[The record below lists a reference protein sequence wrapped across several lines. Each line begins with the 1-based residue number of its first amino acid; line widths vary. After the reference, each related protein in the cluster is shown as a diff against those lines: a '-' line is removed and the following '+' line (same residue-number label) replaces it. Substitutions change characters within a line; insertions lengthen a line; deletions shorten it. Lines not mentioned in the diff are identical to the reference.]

1 MDRRASMVVAAA
13 ICTALAGCA
22 TTAAGSPPA
31 QSMTDAMTAKPTPPP
46 APPAAK
52 GSARPGA
59 KGQPAAAQA
68 GAVIPAAPAPE
79 ATTLATVNGRPI
91 AYAAWLN
98 LMKRS
103 HGLSAFQ
110 QILAVELA
118 RQAAEA
124 KGIVLTEAQ
133 LEDAFRQE
141 VMDVAGPGTKDRAEA
156 ERILRTVLA
165 RRGVSLDEFRLTA
178 YRNAYLRQLATPL
191 VEPGITD
198 DALKVEFDRIYG
210 PKVQVRHI
218 QLSDSNAI
226 STALQALDK
235 GADFA
240 DLARQIS
247 QNIDSAPEGG
257 LLTPFSRL
265 DPNVPAEI
273 REAAFG
279 LEIGK
284 VSGPIR
290 IDGWTQI
297 VRLEKRLP
305 AEPAEYEK
313 VVGDVRRSLTDQL
326 VHQKMQQLLRNM
338 LQSASI
344 QVYDGELGKQFQA
357 LREAK

>member
-1 MDRRASMVVAAA
+1 
-13 ICTALAGCA
+13 
-22 TTAAGSPPA
+22 
-31 QSMTDAMTAKPTPPP
+31 
-46 APPAAK
+46 
-52 GSARPGA
+52 
-59 KGQPAAAQA
+59 
-68 GAVIPAAPAPE
+68 
-79 ATTLATVNGRPI
+79 
-91 AYAAWLN
+91 
-98 LMKRS
+98 
-103 HGLSAFQ
+103 
-110 QILAVELA
+110 
-118 RQAAEA
+118 
-124 KGIVLTEAQ
+124 
-133 LEDAFRQE
+133 
-141 VMDVAGPGTKDRAEA
+141 MDVAGPGTKDRAEA

-178 YRNAYLRQLATPL
+178 YRNAYLRRLATPL

-210 PKVQVRHI
+210 PKVQIRHI

-235 GADFA
+235 GADFL

-247 QNIDSAPEGG
+247 QNVDSAPEGG

-305 AEPAEYEK
+305 AEPVEYAK
-313 VVGDVRRSLTDQL
+313 VIADVRRSLTDQL
-326 VHQKMQQLLRNM
+326 VRQKMQQLLRNM

>member
-1 MDRRASMVVAAA
+1 MPCRMTCTIVAIALC
-13 ICTALAGCA
+13 ISLAGCA

-31 QSMTDAMTAKPTPPP
+31 QTMTDAVTAKPAPATKVP
-46 APPAAK
+46 APAGVK
-52 GSARPGA
+52 GQTGPVQPGA
-59 KGQPAAAQA
+59 AAA
-68 GAVIPAAPAPE
+68 GAPNPETAA
-79 ATTLATVNGRPI
+79 LATVNGRPI

-98 LMKRS
+98 LMKRA

-124 KGIVLTEAQ
+124 KGIMLTEPQ
-133 LEDAFRQE
+133 LEAAFRQE
-141 VMDVAGPGTKDRAEA
+141 QMDVAGPETKDPAEA

-165 RRGVSLDEFRLTA
+165 RRGVSLDEFRLSA
-178 YRNAYLRQLATPL
+178 YRNAYLRQLAMPL

-240 DLARQIS
+240 DLAKRIS

-257 LLTPFSRL
+257 LLTPFSHL

-279 LEIGK
+279 LEPGK

-297 VRLEKRLP
+297 VKLEKRVP
-305 AEPAEYEK
+305 AEPVDYAG
-313 VVGDVRRSLTDQL
+313 VVNEVRRSLTEQL
-326 VHQKMQQLLRNM
+326 VRQKMQQLLRNM